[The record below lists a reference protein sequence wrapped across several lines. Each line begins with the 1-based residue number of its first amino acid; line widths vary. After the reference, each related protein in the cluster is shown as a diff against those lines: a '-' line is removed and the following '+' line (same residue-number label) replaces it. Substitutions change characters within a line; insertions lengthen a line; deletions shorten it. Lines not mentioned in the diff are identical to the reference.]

1 MLTADVLPFDA
12 LFDGGVPA
20 VMVGHLVV
28 PGLTENRHTPAS
40 LSRAALHELRDRAG
54 PDRLIVTDSLSRGAI
69 RTDLG
74 LSQPAAAVRALRS
87 GADVA
92 LVQDIG
98 FGRVVRAIRSAL
110 DDGSYPRARA
120 IRSVRRILAAK
131 EKLG

>member
-1 MLTADVLPFDA
+1 
-12 LFDGGVPA
+12 VPA

-28 PGLTENRHTPAS
+28 PGLTETRHTPAS
-40 LSRAALHELRDRAG
+40 LSRTALHRLRIRAG
-54 PDRLIVTDSLSRGAI
+54 PDALIVTDSLSMGAI

-74 LSQPAAAVRALRS
+74 LSQPAAAVRALRR
-87 GADVA
+87 GADLA

-98 FGRVVRAIRSAL
+98 FGPVVRAVKAAL

-131 EKLG
+131 ERLN